1 MELVTTKICMAL
13 DLGVHG
19 NLFGGSMMSFL
30 DEAAAAYACQICDSA
45 KMVTMKI
52 EEVVFQ
58 SPVRVGNL
66 IKIYASV
73 DKFGNTS
80 VTINLEARKHNVHT
94 GKQELVCS
102 TKMIFVKLDE
112 EGSKA
117 ALIYGQMN
125 EPPGARARVA
135 LSGLTVAEYFRD
147 VEGKDVLFFIDKIF
161 FAFSHDCFNFCILND
176 SIFFNDSL
184 TPIKSSSIVFLNIS

>member
-30 DEAAAAYACQICDSA
+30 DEAAAAYACQICDSD

-58 SPVRVGNL
+58 NPVKVGNL

-73 DKFGNTS
+73 EKFGNTS
-80 VTINLEARKHNVHT
+80 VTLNLEARKHNVHT
-94 GKQELVCS
+94 GKQEIVCS
-102 TKMIFVKLDE
+102 TKMVFVKLDE
-112 EGSKA
+112 EGSSIPISDRVKTRYDERFKK
-117 ALIYGQMN
+117 YGRGLLHP
-125 EPPGARARVA
+125 EELEKERKEKEIARQQ
-135 LSGLTVAEYFRD
+135 
-147 VEGKDVLFFIDKIF
+147 K
-161 FAFSHDCFNFCILND
+161 
-176 SIFFNDSL
+176 
-184 TPIKSSSIVFLNIS
+184 

>member
-19 NLFGGSMMSFL
+19 NLFGGNMMSFL

-45 KMVTMKI
+45 KMVTKKI

-58 SPVRVGNL
+58 NPVKVGNL

-73 DKFGNTS
+73 DKFGTTS

-94 GKQELVCS
+94 GKQNLVCS
-102 TKMIFVKLDE
+102 TKMVFVKLDE
-112 EGSKA
+112 EGFPIPISDRVKNRYQTRFEK
-117 ALIYGQMN
+117 YG
-125 EPPGARARVA
+125 R
-135 LSGLTVAEYFRD
+135 GLLLPE
-147 VEGKDVLFFIDKIF
+147 ELEMEKLKKDKF
-161 FAFSHDCFNFCILND
+161 
-176 SIFFNDSL
+176 
-184 TPIKSSSIVFLNIS
+184 

>member
-45 KMVTMKI
+45 KMVTKKI
-52 EEVVFQ
+52 EEVVFE
-58 SPVRVGNL
+58 SPVKVGNL

-73 DKFGNTS
+73 DRFGSTS
-80 VTINLEARKHNVHT
+80 ISINLEARKHNVHT

-102 TKMIFVKLDE
+102 TKMVFVKLDE
-112 EGSKA
+112 EGSPIPISDRVK
-117 ALIYGQMN
+117 IRYVERFEKYGRGLLHPEEMEKEQKEKKMN
-125 EPPGARARVA
+125 E
-135 LSGLTVAEYFRD
+135 
-147 VEGKDVLFFIDKIF
+147 
-161 FAFSHDCFNFCILND
+161 
-176 SIFFNDSL
+176 SI
-184 TPIKSSSIVFLNIS
+184 NIR